1 MSRELSTSRAA
12 QQRQSLGKALLRK
25 GPGSP
30 LWCRLNWGWG
40 RMVQEGW
47 GQRGGVGMA
56 RMMEAPKRQ
65 TGKSGWEG
73 HLMGI
78 QLSEA
83 FGRPQRTKFL
93 STPSYV

>member
-1 MSRELSTSRAA
+1 
-12 QQRQSLGKALLRK
+12 
-25 GPGSP
+25 
-30 LWCRLNWGWG
+30 
-40 RMVQEGW
+40 
-47 GQRGGVGMA
+47 MA